1 MIEIHRQHLDAEK
14 RDVEKRD
21 VGRELPIHGGW
32 DADSTASSFSFSPRG
47 TLPSFS
53 HMIGKDLE
61 KSIEC
66 VLSGVDVIDRTVRT
80 LSHFAEPTHHEVSLV
95 LKMSNKL
102 AVHAMSE
109 HSDVFSVYRN

>member
-1 MIEIHRQHLDAEK
+1 MAMECGSNEFFLQDASLSTFIRFRRIASQTLIEIHRQHLDA
-14 RDVEKRD
+14 EKRD

-47 TLPSFS
+47 TLPSLS

-66 VLSGVDVIDRTVRT
+66 VLIGSGC
-80 LSHFAEPTHHEVSLV
+80 H
-95 LKMSNKL
+95 
-102 AVHAMSE
+102 
-109 HSDVFSVYRN
+109 